1 MAGENPTPA
10 VKLRAACNQCHFSK
24 VRCSGEKTGCSRCS
38 NLGYSC
44 IYVESRVGKVQ
55 GNRSRRRAI
64 QPENDIQQ
72 PSMTARA
79 SVATERSSSPSTP
92 AASTPLP
99 ASTPITSSSLN
110 SLNSLTGTFNFDDYL
125 STDPRGHENGS
136 IHSKTPSKADEC
148 SLLWGFED
156 LPSVGTPI
164 DCTASGHG
172 ATNFPDPTTA
182 DLMGLTSPFQFSLS
196 RGHSSS
202 GLVNPQVD
210 TTMKS
215 GNVNTT
221 HHSFHAHRQSSFQ
234 RMVTCT
240 ELVHELEYY
249 IHIRLMAVDEVMRVS
264 KHCMAQLVL
273 HLDSQ
278 KTYPS
283 MSLLGL
289 NCIALNHVVT
299 LLESASSCV
308 MLPSEA
314 EEPQGHIPTIQFGN
328 YRLDPEQ
335 YIDIQVQLFM
345 KELERCSQIVDRLAG
360 RVQQIQ
366 GDHQNLATIYSSWHS
381 DLQTRLQA
389 LRETVAK

>member
-24 VRCSGEKTGCSRCS
+24 VRCSGEKTGCTRCS
-38 NLGYSC
+38 NLGYTC

-55 GNRSRRRAI
+55 GNRSRRRAT
-64 QPENDIQQ
+64 QTENDMQR

-79 SVATERSSSPSTP
+79 SATESSSSPSTP

-110 SLNSLTGTFNFDDYL
+110 SLNSLNGTFNFDDYL

-136 IHSKTPSKADEC
+136 ILSKPPSKADEC

-164 DCTASGHG
+164 DCTASSHT
-172 ATNFPDPTTA
+172 AAHFSDPTPA
-182 DLMGLTSPFQFSLS
+182 DLMGLTSPFQLS
-196 RGHSSS
+196 PTLVLGSS
-202 GLVNPQVD
+202 GLVD
-210 TTMKS
+210 TQLDPSMKS

-221 HHSFHAHRQSSFQ
+221 HHPFHAHRQSSFQ
-234 RMVTCT
+234 RMVTCA
-240 ELVHELEYY
+240 ELVHGLEYY

-278 KTYPS
+278 KTNPS

-289 NCIALNHVVT
+289 NCLALNHVVT
-299 LLESASSCV
+299 LLESASSYV
-308 MLPSEA
+308 LLPSEA

-335 YIDIQVQLFM
+335 YVDIQVQLFM
-345 KELERCSQIVDRLAG
+345 KELERCSQIVDKLAG

-366 GDHQNLATIYSSWHS
+366 GDHRNLATIYSSWQS

-389 LRETVAK
+389 LRETLAK